1 MFEATA
7 NLKLPLLYVG
17 QAQKEVTHNEALALL
32 DTVLFPVLQGQMSDP
47 PATLDE
53 SDAGQRWLVGAAA
66 SGAWT
71 GNEEKIA
78 CWTGTGW
85 RFSVIPDMFRVY
97 RSDLG
102 YETVR
107 IGGSWIF
114 ADAVA
119 DPIGGSTID
128 AEARASIAA
137 ILTFLRST
145 GQIPDGE

>member
-7 NLKLPLLYVG
+7 NLKLPFLYVG

-32 DTVLFPVLQGQMSDP
+32 DTVLFPVLLGEMSAP
-47 PATLDE
+47 PAPLDE
-53 SDAGQRWLVGAAA
+53 NDAGQRWLVGAAA
-66 SGAWT
+66 TGAWA
-71 GNEEKIA
+71 GKDEKLA

-85 RFSVIPDMFRVY
+85 RFSVIPDMFRAY
-97 RSDLG
+97 RIDLG

-107 IGGSWIF
+107 IGGNWIS
-114 ADAVA
+114 ADTMT
-119 DPIGGSTID
+119 DPTGGNVVD
-128 AEARASIAA
+128 GEARASISA